1 MLKILKYGQSNSSS
15 RLEIFLNKRKL
26 VQKNKTIAVKKII
39 DNVRKKGDEAVISY
53 EKKFSKIK
61 TNSKRVFFSNKEI
74 NKISK
79 KTDKIIKQAIN
90 LAYE

>member
-1 MLKILKYGQSNSSS
+1 MLKILKYGKSNSSS

-79 KTDKIIKQAIN
+79 KLTKK
-90 LAYE
+90 LSKLLT